1 MKKSRKLL
9 MILGIVLSL
18 AIATG
23 STLAYLTDTDSD
35 VNVMTLGNVK
45 IEQLEYERIDTETVG
60 DEAIVQEFHDDKPL
74 FPAVYDE
81 DSVWQPGVTE
91 DDATVTWDQLGNEGS
106 WNGIWD
112 PAEINNEVDKFVFA
126 KNVGT
131 SPAYVRTW
139 FAFELGDMTLER
151 WWEITHLNIND
162 TFWQWPVDLSGYAE
176 ETIGDV
182 RYAVCCVPYTR
193 NDGILEPGEL
203 SRPSL
208 LQVALDKTAGNEDI
222 AGLGDTYEILVVTQA
237 MQTSGFDNAVAALSE
252 GFGDDHPFE
261 DDMVQNELDEK
272 EYNTTHPVEYMG
284 VRYETLQEAFDLA
297 KENDGGLI
305 KVHAPLQLS
314 ETATVPNHVT
324 ITIEG
329 LGNKLT
335 RAEGFT
341 GSMIAMG
348 EGSTLTVEDFI
359 IDGGAVWTGETD
371 ATLQRGTTN
380 SGVTATGTLID
391 ANKNA
396 SIILGEGA
404 VLQNNAG
411 AYAVNLGTRIGA
423 TLTMNGGQ
431 IMNNESGAGAIWGG
445 GHITVNEG
453 SKISGNSSSGF
464 AGVVRMVS
472 SCNFTMNGGEI
483 SHNKAA
489 STGGVFW
496 GSGVST
502 YNLNGGH
509 IAYNEAGEG
518 GGVMYPGEGSVIN
531 LKDGFE
537 LHDNKSPLG
546 GAIRF
551 TTRSSL
557 NMTGGKVYNNTENGV
572 SGAFWAYNANMSI
585 VGGSI
590 EDDFTFEGGLG
601 LTIGEADID
610 GVIHYNLATAHN
622 TGYLA
627 ADFNGFSFVTNESA
641 SNFANF
647 NLKPASGYTYTA
659 GDEEKLVCL
668 NEGYS
673 TYWDA
678 ATGTFRLKAD

>member
-45 IEQLEYERIDTETVG
+45 IDQLEYERIDTETVG

-74 FPAVYDE
+74 YPAVYED

-91 DDATVTWDQLGNEGS
+91 EDATVTWDQLGNEGYWS
-106 WNGIWD
+106 SIWD
-112 PAEINNEVDKFVFA
+112 PAKINNEVDKFVFA
-126 KNVGT
+126 KNIGS

-139 FAFELGDMTLER
+139 FAFELGDMSLER
-151 WWEITHLNIND
+151 WWEIVHLNTND
-162 TFWQWPVDLSGYAE
+162 TFWQWPEDLSGYTE
-176 ETIGDV
+176 ETIGEV
-182 RYAVCCVPYTR
+182 RYAVCYATYIR
-193 NDGILEPGEL
+193 NDGILVSGEL
-203 SRPSL
+203 SYPSL
-208 LQVALDKTAGNEDI
+208 QQVALDKVADNEDI
-222 AGLGDTYEILVVTQA
+222 AGLGDSYEILVVTQA
-237 MQTSGFDNAVAALSE
+237 MQTAGFDNAVDALNE
-252 GFGDDHPFE
+252 GFGTEHPFA
-261 DDMVQNELDEK
+261 DDMVQNELNEK

-297 KENDGGLI
+297 KENEDDLI
-305 KVHAPLQLS
+305 KVYGPLQLS
-314 ETATVPNHVT
+314 ETATVPENLN
-324 ITIEG
+324 IKIEG
-329 LGNKLT
+329 FGNTLS

-341 GSMIAMG
+341 GSMIAVG
-348 EGSTLTVEDFI
+348 EGSTLIIEDYV

-380 SGVTATGTLID
+380 SGVTATGALID

-396 SIILGEGA
+396 SIILGDGA

-453 SKISGNSSSGF
+453 SKISGNSSSAL
-464 AGVVRMVS
+464 AGVIRMVS

-483 SHNKAA
+483 SHNKAS

-496 GSGVST
+496 GYGSST
-502 YNLNGGH
+502 YNFNGGH
-509 IAYNEAGEG
+509 IAYNEAGEA

-590 EDDFTFEGGLG
+590 EDDFTFVGGLG

-610 GVIHYNLATAHN
+610 GVIRYDLATGHN

-627 ADFNGFSFVTNESA
+627 ADFNGFSFVFTLEES
-641 SNFANF
+641 
-647 NLKPASGYTYTA
+647 
-659 GDEEKLVCL
+659 
-668 NEGYS
+668 
-673 TYWDA
+673 
-678 ATGTFRLKAD
+678 